1 MCKNTLIEL
10 PKCCSPLQNCAAV
23 AKWCSQP
30 SLIRTTFLFTGTVW
44 AGGAI
49 LQVRFLPPRG
59 GRTHNLWIKNTNSH
73 TCCEAH
79 MSMCRAEARMDFST
93 LRRAPRHNIWN
104 MDERTLG
111 KPKGSR
117 TKESV
122 SLAEHMFSH
131 NALPGHIIT
140 MMNP

>member
-1 MCKNTLIEL
+1 MLAELCSSRKMVQSTKSHPHNILIYRDCVGRRSH
-10 PKCCSPLQNCAAV
+10 PA
-23 AKWCSQP
+23 SQV
-30 SLIRTTFLFTGTVW
+30 S
-44 AGGAI
+44 A
-49 LQVRFLPPRG
+49 PPRE

-79 MSMCRAEARMDFST
+79 MSMCRAEARMDVGT
-93 LRRAPRHNIWN
+93 LRRSPRHNIWN
-104 MDERTLG
+104 LDERTLG

-131 NALPGHIIT
+131 NALPGRIIT

>member
-1 MCKNTLIEL
+1 MYKNTYCSLNAAL
-10 PKCCSPLQNCAAV
+10 PCRTVQQSQNGAVNQVPSAQHSYLQGLCGQEEPYC
-23 AKWCSQP
+23 KSGF
-30 SLIRTTFLFTGTVW
+30 S
-44 AGGAI
+44 
-49 LQVRFLPPRG
+49 PPRG

-79 MSMCRAEARMDFST
+79 MSMCRAEARMDVDT
-93 LRRAPRHNIWN
+93 LRRTLRHNIWN

-140 MMNP
+140 MLNP